1 LYLLYSSYRAYIN
14 LLDLERANRELA
26 NRKVELAM
34 EQYRLGQ
41 ITSLELREHQR
52 THLDAQDRLLNAM
65 LQAKLSEIYIMQ
77 LCGIVLK
84 YME

>member
-1 LYLLYSSYRAYIN
+1 MN
-14 LLDLERANRELA
+14 LLGLERHNRELA
-26 NRKVELAM
+26 GRKVALAM

-65 LQAKLSEIYIMQ
+65 LQAKLSEVYIMQ
-77 LCGIVLK
+77 LCGAVLN
-84 YME
+84 YMEEVPSLP